1 MENLYFS
8 PIYQNTL
15 LDKYFYSLKMEGIRW
30 NDQIFNFFLAMDFQN
45 LYNICIYIHLKWLLK
60 CLSTNLKEIDHK

>member
-30 NDQIFNFFLAMDFQN
+30 NDQIFNFFLAIFK
-45 LYNICIYIHLKWLLK
+45 ICIISVYTFKVVLLK
-60 CLSTNLKEIDHK
+60 CLSTNLKEIYHK